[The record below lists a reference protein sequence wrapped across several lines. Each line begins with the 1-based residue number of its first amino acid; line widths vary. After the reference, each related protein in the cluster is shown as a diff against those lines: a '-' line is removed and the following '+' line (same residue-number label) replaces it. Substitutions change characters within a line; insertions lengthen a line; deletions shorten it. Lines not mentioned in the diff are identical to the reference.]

1 MDPGTVFYEGMNPLA
16 TGYAGVQP
24 RIIADLY
31 YLGGPDALHVTFRM
45 VASRASAAAASTE
58 EANRFWAR
66 KAVAF
71 ARTHPM
77 TAIELVGR
85 KFLAAISSYDAWDIG
100 KVVLKEYELARM
112 PAIPFAFALATAFA
126 ALWLPDR
133 RRLFPVAMVVFF
145 GIATMVGT
153 YVTARQRNAIIPAT
167 AVLAGCGVAALVRL
181 RGRHLWL
188 SAAAILTAG
197 TLLTLDTNRAAED
210 RHLWRTTFEIDEARA
225 RAKAARNAS
234 ELALAL
240 GIAQLS
246 GDETLSRQGRPVVL
260 QLGRR
265 AIDEPVADPVAF
277 NAALA
282 LARNHFWREAETILI
297 GLLERGYIPERRSR
311 VPSSLHY
318 HLARCLLRQ
327 GRRDGIATLLE
338 NARVDTPG
346 DADVLALSSVV
357 GSGDAR
363 AHANELAKL
372 HDRFTAELALV
383 RALIDTGRRDEA
395 APRVEKLQ
403 REFPEWGRPAQV
415 LRSW

>member
-1 MDPGTVFYEGMNPLA
+1 
-16 TGYAGVQP
+16 
-24 RIIADLY
+24 
-31 YLGGPDALHVTFRM
+31 
-45 VASRASAAAASTE
+45 
-58 EANRFWAR
+58 
-66 KAVAF
+66 AVAF

-77 TAIELVGR
+77 SAIELVGR
-85 KFLAAISSYDAWDIG
+85 KFLAAISSYDAWDLG
-100 KVVLKEYELARM
+100 SVVKKEYGLARM
-112 PAIPFAFALATAFA
+112 PAIPFAFVLATAFA

-133 RRLFPVAMVVFF
+133 RRLLPVAMVVFF
-145 GIATMVGT
+145 GIGAMVGT

-167 AVLAGCGVAALVRL
+167 AVLAGCGVAALARL
-181 RGRHLWL
+181 RGRHLWM

-197 TLLTLDTNRAAED
+197 TLLTLESNRAAED
-210 RHLWRTTFEIDEARA
+210 RYVWKTSFVLDAARQ
-225 RAKAARNAS
+225 RAKAARDRG
-234 ELALAL
+234 EFALAL
-240 GIAQLS
+240 GVAQLS

-282 LARNHFWREAETILI
+282 LARNHYWREAETILVR
-297 GLLERGYIPERRSR
+297 LLERGYIPERRSR

-346 DADVLALSSVV
+346 DADVLALSFAT
-357 GSGDAR
+357 GSGDTR
-363 AHANELAKL
+363 VHAKELATL

-383 RALIDTGRRDEA
+383 RALIDTGRRGEA
-395 APRVEKLQ
+395 APRVAKLQ